1 MSHPND
7 DNLEQYAQHYSE
19 QGFWQKLTNS
29 SRKAGRKVLSPTLR
43 MYYSARDPATPV
55 WARTTLY
62 GALGY
67 FISPIDAIPDIT
79 PVLGYTDDIGVM
91 AAATAVVA
99 MHITEEHIYK
109 AEAQL
114 GRWLDKKPKPS

>member
-1 MSHPND
+1 MSQQNED
-7 DNLEQYAQHYSE
+7 DVEQYAKHYSE
-19 QGFWQKLTNS
+19 QGFWQKLTSS
-29 SRKAGRKVLSPTLR
+29 SRKAGRKALGPALR

-55 WARTTLY
+55 WAKTTLY

-79 PVLGYTDDIGVM
+79 PILGYTDDIGVM

-99 MHITEEHIYK
+99 MHITKEHARQ

-114 GRWLDKKPKPS
+114 GRWLGKK